1 MATYACPE
9 LLMPAMPD
17 MVKELPCAEM
27 DKANP
32 VHCALF
38 QSGDEVAL
46 DRVAA
51 ELAVTP
57 PTTASITLMFTS
69 MPPLYR
75 AGPRPHIL
83 EIPGSD
89 PPYLSTRRLRI

>member
-1 MATYACPE
+1 MREFFPTFFRLIASALLMTFLSSGVAMATYACPE

-17 MVKELPCAEM
+17 LVKELPCAEM

-38 QSGDEVAL
+38 QSGDAVAL

-51 ELAVTP
+51 EPAVTP
-57 PTTASITLMFTS
+57 PTTVSITLMV
-69 MPPLYR
+69 
-75 AGPRPHIL
+75 I
-83 EIPGSD
+83 
-89 PPYLSTRRLRI
+89 